1 MVIANRIVSIEAAP
15 LPVEIDLSTAVVLV
29 IDMQN
34 DFCVEGGMFHRAG
47 IDISATKRA
56 IAPTRRVIAAARDA
70 GLPIVYLKMAHLEDM
85 SDAGSP
91 ASPHWRRHWRLSIGE
106 AVTSPDGEPG
116 RMLIDGTWNTE
127 IVPEL
132 SPMPGDIVVRK
143 HRYSG
148 FFETDLD
155 ARLRAMDART
165 LIVMGCSTSVCVD
178 STLRDAMFRDYDAL
192 LLEDCTGQPDPA
204 GAVFSRHEAS
214 LRIISGIF
222 ASISNSDEFIRA
234 VG

>member
-1 MVIANRIVSIEAAP
+1 MVIASRMVSIEATP

-34 DFCVEGGMFHRAG
+34 DFCAEGGMFHRAG
-47 IDISATKRA
+47 IDISSTKRV
-56 IAPTRRVIAAARDA
+56 IPPTRRVIAAARDA
-70 GLPIVYLKMAHLEDM
+70 GLPIVYLKMAHLADM

-91 ASPHWRRHWRLSIGE
+91 ASPHWRRHRRLSIGE
-106 AVTSPDGEPG
+106 AAISPDGVPS
-116 RMLIDGTWNTE
+116 RILIDGTWHTE

-155 ARLRAMDART
+155 ARLRALRART
-165 LIVMGCSTSVCVD
+165 LIVTGCSTSVCVD

-192 LLEDCTGQPDPA
+192 LLEDCTGQPDPP
-204 GAVFSRHEAS
+204 GATFSRYEAS
-214 LRIISGIF
+214 LRMISGMF
-222 ASISNSDEFIRA
+222 ASISNSDAFIRA